1 MRTKKAIWTLI
12 LALAGLPAASR
23 AATYGISL
31 GEGQGEPGQIGS
43 VPVDLDF
50 AADVASLEFQLNYD
64 PSLLSVAGV
73 TNPPGS
79 LGEAFGLDVEA
90 EDGRLIVRL
99 FRMDGLASGS
109 GLLCRVQFQVNAGA
123 EPAMWCD
130 LALADAALS
139 TQYGEDLR
147 WKNAVERENAKFW
160 TTFSDAVDSDGDGL
174 SDYEEQM
181 RNGSADY
188 DPRGGDTAMD
198 DADTDG
204 DGMEDGWEAG
214 VGLDPLADDADG
226 DADGDGLPNGQEA
239 QLGFDPTK
247 ADTDGDGYD
256 DRSEMIAGT
265 GGTDDG
271 DYLALGVEPETDG
284 AGRPI
289 FSWRSATGRVYSVLF
304 TTNLM
309 GLWPATPLHVVHG
322 DGTDKAFTNENAVD
336 PTVYFRL
343 KVEPE

>member
-1 MRTKKAIWTLI
+1 MRTKQAIWTLI

-50 AADVASLEFQLNYD
+50 AADVASLEFQINYD

-99 FRMDGLASGS
+99 FRMDGLVGGS

-139 TQYGEDLR
+139 TQYGADLR
-147 WKNAVERENAKFW
+147 WKNAVGRENAKFW

-188 DPRGGDTAMD
+188 DPGGSDTAMD

-204 DGMEDGWEAG
+204 DGMGDGWEAG
-214 VGLDPLADDADG
+214 HGLNPLADDADG
-226 DADGDGLPNGQEA
+226 DADGDGLSNGEEA
-239 QLGFDPTK
+239 QLGFDPTL
-247 ADTDGDGYD
+247 ADTDGDGYPD
-256 DRSEMIAGT
+256 GAEYVAGT
-265 GGTDDG
+265 GGTDGSDF
-271 DYLALGVEPETDG
+271 LALAPDPDG
-284 AGRPI
+284 GGQRV
-289 FSWRSATGRVYSVLF
+289 FSWRSATGRIYSVLYA
-304 TTNLM
+304 TNLL
-309 GLWPATPLHVVHG
+309 GTWPSTPVYVVPG
-322 DGTDKAFTNENAVD
+322 DGTEKSFTNENAA
-336 PTVYFRL
+336 PATFFRL
-343 KVEPE
+343 KVERE